1 MIDLGQYTAEVLGS
15 YAATLALIGLLIFA
29 TWRRARAV
37 KRRLSELE
45 DRG

>member
-1 MIDLGQYTAEVLGS
+1 MIDLGQYTVEVLGS
-15 YAATLALIGLLIFA
+15 YAGTLALIGILILA

-45 DRG
+45 DRS